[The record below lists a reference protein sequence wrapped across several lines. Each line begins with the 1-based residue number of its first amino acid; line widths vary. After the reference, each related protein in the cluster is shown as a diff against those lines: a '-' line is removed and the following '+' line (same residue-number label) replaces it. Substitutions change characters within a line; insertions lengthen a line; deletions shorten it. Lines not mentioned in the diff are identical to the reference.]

1 MWRKCRCCGEGAAIV
16 RREQGCG
23 EGAAAVRGRQR
34 CGERAAH
41 SVLCS
46 VGQSALTL
54 ARCASPFCP
63 ITFRCAHVT
72 ANTRSLR
79 EPILPHYVSLRSRY
93 CNLQCCNHCL
103 VLDSAMKC
111 KHCMTVL
118 FDGAV
123 ITVAAVNT
131 VPEDYAVTTVL

>member
-1 MWRKCRCCGEGAAIV
+1 MFGW
-16 RREQGCG
+16 
-23 EGAAAVRGRQR
+23 
-34 CGERAAH
+34 
-41 SVLCS
+41 SVC
-46 VGQSALTL
+46 
-54 ARCASPFCP
+54 
-63 ITFRCAHVT
+63 

-131 VPEDYAVTTVL
+131 VPVKTIP